1 MVGGSVGKRGAEM
14 ERGSGGGLVGR
25 RKGQWRGISL
35 RALGRG
41 GGEVKLGERHNL
53 PNYG

>member
-35 RALGRG
+35 RALGG
-41 GGEVKLGERHNL
+41 KTQFTKLRLTFPED
-53 PNYG
+53 